1 MNRIKEYDYINR
13 IIRFVEVVA
22 FLIISIVVIKNGSIT
37 THAMNAVTVTDAN
50 NTTQTTVNTTQ
61 QQTTIDPAAPANTE
75 NIVMLP
81 PANLT
86 CEEGKAFVKLTWGE
100 VAGVTKYCIYRKVT
114 TNKDDSD
121 EVFEE
126 IASTKKLTYKDKA
139 VEKGNLY
146 EYYVVSVGVDETK
159 VSSPSNVAHCFLEP
173 DSFLVSSMVTKK
185 NKIKLTWKEVPAA
198 RKYIIYRDNSKGKY
212 IKFKET
218 DKKSFTD
225 DSVRNGKTYKYKV
238 VYRVPVLDGTFIE
251 KESKV
256 LKVAA
261 SKIDPDKK
269 MVALTFDDGPG
280 KYTQE
285 IVDCLKKNDA
295 RATFYVLGCNVNSY
309 RKAVK
314 NAYNIGCEI
323 GNHSYD
329 HTILTKLSA
338 KEVSKQMSDT
348 DAKIKKITGK
358 KSVTMRCPGGGVD
371 KTVQGAVGKPIILW
385 SIDTLDW
392 KTRNTDKTISAV
404 MNNVKDGDIVLMHDI
419 HEPTK
424 RAALYLIPKLKKK
437 GYQLVTVSELAKYRG
452 HKLSKGTIYHSLR
465 KKK

>member
-1 MNRIKEYDYINR
+1 M
-13 IIRFVEVVA
+13 
-22 FLIISIVVIKNGSIT
+22 GMIT
-37 THAMNAVTVTDAN
+37 TKFLLDNKCKTVLFSIMFMVFMAVANSNGISVKAMDAVTVNTEN
-50 NTTQTTVNTTQ
+50 NTSQTTVNPGEVQTTVNTTEV
-61 QQTTIDPAAPANTE
+61 QTTE
-75 NIVMLP
+75 SKVLVP
-81 PANLT
+81 PAKPILK
-86 CEEGKAFVKLTWGE
+86 EGDGFIKLSWETVEG
-100 VAGVTKYCIYRKVT
+100 AGKYCVYRKVT
-114 TNKDDSD
+114 TNEEDSD
-121 EVFEE
+121 EIFEE
-126 IASTKKLTYKDKA
+126 IAHTGKTAYKDKD

-146 EYYVVSVGVDETK
+146 EYYVISVNEDETVK
-159 VSSPSNVAHCFLEP
+159 SAPSEVVYNFVEPKSFEVSSS
-173 DSFLVSSMVTKK
+173 VTKK
-185 NKIKLTWKEVPAA
+185 NKIKLSWNEVPAA
-198 RKYIIYRDNSKGKY
+198 RKYIIYRKNNSGKY
-212 IKFKET
+212 IKISET
-218 DKKSFTD
+218 SKKKFLD
-225 DSVRNGKTYKYKV
+225 NSVRKGKTYKYKV
-238 VYRVPVLDGTFIE
+238 AYRVNLSDGNVIE
-251 KESKV
+251 KKSKV
-256 LKVAA
+256 HTVAA
-261 SKIDPDKK
+261 SKIDPNKK

-285 IVDCLKKNDA
+285 IVDCLEKYDS
-295 RATFYVLGCNVNSY
+295 RATFYVLGCNVDSY
-309 RKAVK
+309 KKEVEKADK
-314 NAYNIGCEI
+314 IGCEI

-424 RAALYLIPKLKKK
+424 RAALYLIPALKKK

-452 HKLSKGTIYHSLR
+452 YKLGKGTIYHSLR